1 MVKRAKP
8 KQEEVAENPSQFISL
23 SAELAVD
30 RFFLDMRNPKFNELV
45 AFASDVS
52 LRIAAIIKDGCKGE
66 TETEKMLNALNVI
79 NAVSTQTVAPPA
91 EPAKE

>member
-8 KQEEVAENPSQFISL
+8 KQEEVAENPSQLISL

-52 LRIAAIIKDGCKGE
+52 LRIASILKDGCKGE
-66 TETEKMLNALNVI
+66 TDVEKIQNALMVIHNV
-79 NAVSTQTVAPPA
+79 SMQTVAPPV
-91 EPAKE
+91 KEE